1 MRGRGLRLTR
11 GISMRMTVLLAALAA
26 GFMSAL
32 ALAQPARAADAPVE
46 VMILG
51 TFHMSNP
58 GRDLYNAQIEDVL
71 TPKYQAQIVAVTNGL
86 ARFKPTSVMV
96 EWDAAPT
103 NERYAKYLA
112 GTLEPSRN
120 EVVQLGFRL
129 AKQANLPAVHGIDV
143 DGDFPFEAVA
153 KHAQANGQQAILDAA
168 GAEIQTFVKRQ
179 EEMTRTEGV
188 GATLRFLNDPA
199 LIARGNGFYRQ
210 TLRIGSGATQP
221 GADLLTAWYRRNFLI
236 CANIIQLA
244 KPGDRIVV
252 LYGSGHSFLLR
263 QCIQET
269 SGFKLIEPNDYLP
282 R

>member
-1 MRGRGLRLTR
+1 MKT
-11 GISMRMTVLLAALAA
+11 TVLLAALAA
-26 GFMSAL
+26 GLTLAFSAAL
-32 ALAQPARAADAPVE
+32 AAKADDAPVS
-46 VMILG
+46 VMIVG

-58 GRDLYNAQIEDVL
+58 GRDLYNAQVDDVL
-71 TPKYQAQIVAVTNGL
+71 LPRFQTQIAAVTDALG
-86 ARFKPTSVMV
+86 RFRPTAVMV
-96 EWDAAPT
+96 EWPAGITA
-103 NERYAKYLA
+103 ERYAKYRA

-129 AKQANLPAVHGIDV
+129 AKGANLAAVHGIDV
-143 DGDFPFEAVA
+143 EGDFPFDAVA
-153 KHAQANGQQAILDAA
+153 KHAQANGQQALLDAA
-168 GAEIQTFVKRQ
+168 SAEIQAFVKRQ
-179 EEMTRTEGV
+179 EDITRRDGV
-188 GATLRFLNDPA
+188 GPTLRFLNDPG
-199 LIARGNGFYRQ
+199 LIARGNAFYRQ

-269 SGFKLIEPNDYLP
+269 PGFRLVEPNDYLP